1 VGVDAIER
9 IQCPLLGGEVT
20 VVWDAVTQYKLLL
33 EINNAI
39 VKETTRSGLFKRLAA
54 EFRRIF
60 PFDRFAINLYNPES
74 QTLSY
79 FASAEGIAPAGISE
93 EERTLE
99 QGAIA
104 REVIFTRQP
113 LIIPDLSTHRHW
125 ESVRSMQ
132 TAGLNATLACPL
144 IIRDRVL
151 GSIHLSFV
159 NAPANIVALSEFI
172 IHLARQVAV
181 AVDNMLAYTR
191 LQSVND
197 HLKMQ
202 KDFLLSQHS
211 DEDFFYA
218 SSKMQQVLRQV
229 KRVADSDM
237 PVLITGETGTGKDRI
252 ARQLHQLS
260 SRREALMVK
269 VNCPALTPSLFESEL
284 FGYAKG
290 AFTGANQQR
299 IGRFEMAD
307 GGTVFL
313 DEIGE
318 LDPSLQAKLL
328 HVLQD
333 QAFERVGESRP
344 IKVDFRLVTA
354 TNRNLEEAM
363 TQGGFRHDLFFR
375 LNTFAIHL
383 PPLRERPEDIPVL
396 IERLTATQARE
407 HHKAEPAYTPSC
419 LETLRRYHWP
429 GNVRELK
436 NLVNRMVIMKPGEVV
451 SGRDVEMLLQPGP
464 STDSTGF
471 VTLAEME
478 RRHILKALEL
488 TGGMVGGPAGAA
500 ALLGLP
506 RQTLQYRLRKHGLN
520 RHTKPPTQS
529 P

>member
-1 VGVDAIER
+1 LG
-9 IQCPLLGGEVT
+9 IQHSSAMA
-20 VVWDAVTQYKLLL
+20 WDAVNQYKLLL

-54 EFRRIF
+54 EIRRTF
-60 PFDRFAINLYNPES
+60 PFDRFSINIYNPES
-74 QTLSY
+74 ESLSY

-93 EERTLE
+93 GERSLE

-104 REVIFTRQP
+104 REVIFSRRP

-132 TAGLNATLACPL
+132 AAGLNATVACPL
-144 IIRDRVL
+144 IIRDRIL
-151 GSIHLSFV
+151 GSIHFSYV
-159 NAPANIVALSEFI
+159 KAPANIEALSEFI

-181 AVDNMLAYTR
+181 AVDNMLSYTR
-191 LQSVND
+191 LQKVND
-197 HLKMQ
+197 HLEMQ
-202 KDFLLSQHS
+202 KNFLLSQHD
-211 DEDFFYA
+211 DEGDFYYA
-218 SSKMQQVLRQV
+218 SPKMQQILRQI

-252 ARQLHQLS
+252 ARHLHQLS
-260 SRREALMVK
+260 SRRDALLVK
-269 VNCPALTPSLFESEL
+269 VNCPALTPTLFESEL

-290 AFTGANQQR
+290 AFTGASQQR
-299 IGRFEMAD
+299 VGRFEMAD

-318 LDPSLQAKLL
+318 LEPSLQAKLL

-354 TNRNLEEAM
+354 TNRDLEKAM
-363 TQGGFRHDLFFR
+363 TKDGFRRDLFFR

-383 PPLRERPEDIPVL
+383 PPLRERQEDIPVL
-396 IERLTATQARE
+396 IERLTATQARN

-419 LETLRRYHWP
+419 LEILRRYHWP

-451 SGRDVEMLLQPGP
+451 SARDVELLLQQTP
-464 STDSTGF
+464 STDPAGF

-478 RRHILKALEL
+478 RRHIQKALEL
-488 TGGMVGGPAGAA
+488 TGGIVGGSSGAA

-506 RQTLQYRLRKHGLN
+506 RQTLQYRMRKLGL
-520 RHTKPPTQS
+520 K
-529 P
+529 